1 MLLLLLL
8 KLLLILVLLLLK
20 LLLLKLLLLLL
31 LLKLHLLLLLLLV
44 DLLMLH
50 LLLLYMLVLR
60 LLLPGLW
67 WALLLVKWR
76 FMGVHL
82 RLEDPGSDGAVLAV
96 QVRLPHLAHRL
107 LRPEPEHLVWC
118 HLHVGLTLL
127 RHLPLLVHHLLQALQ
142 EGSWQAFGVFCL
154 PPGQPA
160 RLFISYWCQ
169 RCEFQDSWRVCKRRH
184 LNHLNVVIKR
194 DLSRGRPVHRV

>member
-1 MLLLLLL
+1 
-8 KLLLILVLLLLK
+8 
-20 LLLLKLLLLLL
+20 
-31 LLKLHLLLLLLLV
+31 
-44 DLLMLH
+44 
-50 LLLLYMLVLR
+50 MLVLE
-60 LLLPGLW
+60 LLLMKKRHRMVVTILVRFAPMMW
-67 WALLLVKWR
+67 WALLLVEWR
-76 FMGVHL
+76 FMCVHL
-82 RLEDPGSDGAVLAV
+82 RLKDPGSDGAVLAV

-142 EGSWQAFGVFCL
+142 EGRWQAFGVFCL

-194 DLSRGRPVHRV
+194 DLTRLVHRV

>member
-31 LLKLHLLLLLLLV
+31 LLKLHLLLLLLV

-67 WALLLVKWR
+67 WALLLVEWR

-82 RLEDPGSDGAVLAV
+82 RLKDPGSYGAVLAV

-118 HLHVGLTLL
+118 HLHVGLALL

-142 EGSWQAFGVFCL
+142 EG
-154 PPGQPA
+154 PGQAAGITCLSLGP
-160 RLFISYWCQ
+160 SY
-169 RCEFQDSWRVCKRRH
+169 
-184 LNHLNVVIKR
+184 
-194 DLSRGRPVHRV
+194 LSRVFVPDRSCWHVLGNWVWRGRVVDHLDIVVEGNLPT